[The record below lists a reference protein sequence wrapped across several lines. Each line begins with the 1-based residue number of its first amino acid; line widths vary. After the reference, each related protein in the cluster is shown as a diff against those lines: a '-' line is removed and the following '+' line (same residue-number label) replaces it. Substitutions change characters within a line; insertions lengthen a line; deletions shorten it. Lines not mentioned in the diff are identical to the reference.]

1 MFAYCIAS
9 IFMMV
14 YSISLDTILH
24 CFITDEEIQNSNGGS
39 NAKNTPAP
47 LREFLAHNN
56 DVKVEEKWNLSYHFN
71 KSNT

>member
-1 MFAYCIAS
+1 
-9 IFMMV
+9 MMV

-56 DVKVEEKWNLSYHFN
+56 DVKVEEK
-71 KSNT
+71 